1 MQSRWGRKVRQ
12 LRPDSKPTKI
22 TLEHV
27 SIAFAILG
35 FGLIVSI
42 LVFSGEVCKKANEKK
57 VSDPETKG
65 IKKKVKEVRQ
75 NCIKSSIED
84 LEGFS
89 HLKKNIPT
97 TSTALETKVIE
108 KEVREES
115 QNFIENSNEE
125 LDRFS
130 PLMENIPTVQFS
142 QADI

>member
-1 MQSRWGRKVRQ
+1 MQSRWGRRAKQ
-12 LRPDSKPTKI
+12 IRPDSEPTKI

-27 SIAFAILG
+27 SIAFAILC
-35 FGLIVSI
+35 FGLMVSI

-57 VSDPETKG
+57 VRDPE
-65 IKKKVKEVRQ
+65 IKVIKNKVREVRQ
-75 NCIKSSIED
+75 NCIESFIED

-97 TSTALETKVIE
+97 MSTALETEVIE

-125 LDRFS
+125 LDRCS